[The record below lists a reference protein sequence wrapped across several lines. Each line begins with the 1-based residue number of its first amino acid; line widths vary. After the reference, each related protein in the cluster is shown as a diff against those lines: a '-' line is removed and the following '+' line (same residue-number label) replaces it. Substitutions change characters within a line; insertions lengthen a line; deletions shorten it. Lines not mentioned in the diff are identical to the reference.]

1 MKKFLFTFLVLSVF
15 GLGPV
20 VAAQELSA
28 NFKVN
33 HIASP
38 FEKII
43 EKIRFKFKYDN
54 NDKADYLRYVLE
66 NRLAELV
73 YVVSEGR
80 VDDVETTASR
90 YNTYQLSTINF
101 IIQNK
106 RVSQKDNLI
115 SDLNRHKQVIEKLQE
130 NYKFE
135 SGWWLAIQHDINSIK
150 DGLVKLEALR

>member
-1 MKKFLFTFLVLSVF
+1 MKKVLFLILAFSIF
-15 GLGPV
+15 GLSPV
-20 VAAQELSA
+20 LATNEASA

-43 EKIRFKFKYDN
+43 EKIKLKFKFDN
-54 NDKADYLRYVLE
+54 NAKADYLRYVLE

-73 YVVSEGR
+73 YVVSVSK
-80 VDDVETTASR
+80 VDDIETTASR
-90 YNTYQLSTINF
+90 YNTYELSIVNF
-101 IIQNK
+101 VVQNK
-106 RVSQKDNLI
+106 LVSQKEKLI
-115 SDLNRHKQVIEKLQE
+115 LDLKRHQQVIEKLQE

-150 DGLVKLEALR
+150 DGLKKLESLR